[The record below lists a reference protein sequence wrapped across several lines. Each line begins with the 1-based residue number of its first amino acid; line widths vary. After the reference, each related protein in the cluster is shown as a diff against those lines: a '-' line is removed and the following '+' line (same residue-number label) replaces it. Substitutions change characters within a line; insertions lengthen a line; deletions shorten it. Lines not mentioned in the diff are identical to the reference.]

1 MRKPPPTDNPTDGIP
16 YTPVSPD
23 VPCMCFANTLAVI
36 SFILAVIV
44 LCFGS

>member
-1 MRKPPPTDNPTDGIP
+1 MKKPPPTPIPGQGMP
-16 YTPVSPD
+16 YTPVSSD